1 MIISFSKLGGGGGG
15 YVLPTATAN
24 RLGGVKI
31 GSGVTVSE
39 DGTISVSGSTDLSAY
54 WTSAQTDSAITVA
67 MNAET
72 ARTENAYLKTGSLN
86 DYWTSA
92 QTQSAITEA
101 TSGITGGL
109 AVYDYDVISG
119 DSTARGELID
129 LVSGGTQTAVVVK
142 DGVMYYY
149 RGYDEDKYIF
159 VDYKNITFSNN
170 EGRVSFALFYSVKV
184 DASGAEAGTYGQNI
198 EQSLQGFMYTTSDYL
213 KHEVDK
219 NGFLYSS
226 EFSYD
231 VVPGSTPVV
240 GETYTTIYLAITG
253 MVWWGS
259 DFLTVSVN
267 GSDHTI
273 AWWGS
278 KSWFVDGEVYQEDHT
293 TEAGMTVDFSHID
306 EAGNGYIS
314 ISASA
319 MTVVAVPNNGEGGG
333 TSTTTPILASANLQM
348 YRNGEWNSVSAV
360 PNLIYSGASEGILA
374 STIAK
379 VKIGLYNGAYAG
391 NDTFYILDGN
401 VSQEAQ
407 SIVYTANTGVSETV
421 TLKSTDYTAVIVRTI
436 SGDTY
441 SLTLTKNP
449 SLWIGTQQEYD
460 NLPSYDNN
468 TLYVIR

>member
-198 EQSLQGFMYTTSDYL
+198 EQS
-213 KHEVDK
+213 
-219 NGFLYSS
+219 
-226 EFSYD
+226 
-231 VVPGSTPVV
+231 
-240 GETYTTIYLAITG
+240 
-253 MVWWGS
+253 
-259 DFLTVSVN
+259 
-267 GSDHTI
+267 
-273 AWWGS
+273 
-278 KSWFVDGEVYQEDHT
+278 
-293 TEAGMTVDFSHID
+293 
-306 EAGNGYIS
+306 
-314 ISASA
+314 
-319 MTVVAVPNNGEGGG
+319 
-333 TSTTTPILASANLQM
+333 
-348 YRNGEWNSVSAV
+348 
-360 PNLIYSGASEGILA
+360 
-374 STIAK
+374 
-379 VKIGLYNGAYAG
+379 
-391 NDTFYILDGN
+391 
-401 VSQEAQ
+401 
-407 SIVYTANTGVSETV
+407 
-421 TLKSTDYTAVIVRTI
+421 
-436 SGDTY
+436 
-441 SLTLTKNP
+441 
-449 SLWIGTQQEYD
+449 
-460 NLPSYDNN
+460 
-468 TLYVIR
+468 